1 MQVIYPD
8 KKIRLIAIPF
18 LGLIFRHI
26 GEPSPL
32 ITLLRSPT
40 YYIDLGVSI
49 LVLGLL
55 WQYNRWVFVQL
66 DKQYSWL
73 TKPTERFV
81 LQFFL
86 GIGVSLLLVTMVSF
100 VYNEFIIKPQRTPE
114 FDITILFVTD
124 VPVSFL
130 IFLSI
135 HLLYALLY
143 IRQVYEAKL
152 QALQRIIE
160 TSEEKPEPAVR
171 NIMAY
176 QGKALVPVPLQEVA
190 YFYKAKDLTFLRT
203 FAGKDY
209 AMDETLEYFENSLP
223 EKSFFRLNR
232 QMLTHMNAVK
242 KFSSD
247 GTGRLLLH
255 LEPTF
260 KEEVYV
266 SRRRSPEFQAWMR
279 EVTV

>member
-40 YYIDLGVSI
+40 YYIDLGVCI

-55 WQYNRWVFVQL
+55 WQYNRWVIIKL

-81 LQFFL
+81 LQLFL
-86 GIGVSLLLVTMVSF
+86 GIGVSLLLVTMISF

-124 VPVSFL
+124 VPISFL

-143 IRQVYEAKL
+143 IKQAYEAKF
-152 QALQRIIE
+152 QALQQVKE
-160 TSEEKPEPAVR
+160 TPEEKPEPAAH

-176 QGKALVPVPLQEVA
+176 QGKALVPVPL
-190 YFYKAKDLTFLRT
+190 
-203 FAGKDY
+203 
-209 AMDETLEYFENSLP
+209 
-223 EKSFFRLNR
+223 
-232 QMLTHMNAVK
+232 
-242 KFSSD
+242 
-247 GTGRLLLH
+247 
-255 LEPTF
+255 
-260 KEEVYV
+260 
-266 SRRRSPEFQAWMR
+266 
-279 EVTV
+279 